1 MLSTSSLAKCCT
13 LGPVNVTP
21 KLVPGPGH
29 GPVPVDPTF
38 PGRATPKRA
47 IEVDTLK
54 GVLARSPTLDD
65 EDPACEEYK
74 RSLDSTSS
82 AEIQR
87 RCGGGA
93 GGEGGGE
100 GGGEDGDG
108 GESDTGDTG
117 SDGSGEGEFSDLDG
131 EQLAALDLPD
141 KWNDKWFC
149 YAWITL
155 FGALPDVGCDMFRI
169 GPLPPPNGG
178 PSAPPAHPAPP
189 APPASPPSAPAPPAS
204 PPSAPHKTTGGNV
217 GGRVPRQRRDGALGA
232 GFDGIGGGKKHCG
245 VITVGVGDEIVK
257 CE

>member
-1 MLSTSSLAKCCT
+1 MLSPSSLAKCCT

-82 AEIQR
+82 AEIQS

-93 GGEGGGE
+93 GGE
-100 GGGEDGDG
+100 D
-108 GESDTGDTG
+108 GESDIGDTG

-155 FGALPDVGCDMFRI
+155 FGALPDVGCDIFRI
-169 GPLPPPNGG
+169 GPLPPPNGECIVLEE
-178 PSAPPAHPAPP
+178 
-189 APPASPPSAPAPPAS
+189 
-204 PPSAPHKTTGGNV
+204 TTL
-217 GGRVPRQRRDGALGA
+217 PTPKA
-232 GFDGIGGGKKHCG
+232 
-245 VITVGVGDEIVK
+245 
-257 CE
+257 